1 MQTITERTSKAEVLT
16 AACELADLQADR
28 IRELQQRQTI
38 LLALL
43 GLVAVL
49 ELL

>member
-1 MQTITERTSKAEVLT
+1 MNINERSSKAEVLT
-16 AACELADLQADR
+16 AACELADYQADR
-28 IRELQQRQTI
+28 ISELQQRQAI